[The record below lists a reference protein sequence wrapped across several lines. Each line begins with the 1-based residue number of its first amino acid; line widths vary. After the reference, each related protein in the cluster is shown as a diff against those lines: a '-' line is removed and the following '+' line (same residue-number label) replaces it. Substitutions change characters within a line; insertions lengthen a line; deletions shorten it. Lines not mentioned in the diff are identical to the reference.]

1 MTKQQKKKSVLGGLA
16 VAWIMAANL
25 GCGLGG
31 STTDWSWG
39 CLEAADVD
47 GTPAQAHTIEGAGM
61 TEVRLDAS
69 GPAARGD
76 VVSLHGAALA
86 ELEPGVYRAADEGL
100 LEDGAPD
107 ISIERCDADATC
119 RPVSDVTL
127 EIVELGNG
135 TVRAQYTGMV
145 ADAAGG
151 VTSIEGSFTYPHGV
165 DPRGI

>member
-1 MTKQQKKKSVLGGLA
+1 MTKQQKKKMVLGGLA
-16 VAWIMAANL
+16 VVWIMGANL
-25 GCGLGG
+25 GCGFGNTLG
-31 STTDWSWG
+31 SWG

-47 GTPAQAHTIEGAGM
+47 GAPAEARTSLPASGVS
-61 TEVRLDAS
+61 EVRVEGR

-76 VVSLHGAALA
+76 VVSLHGATLA

-151 VTSIEGSFTYPHGV
+151 VTPIEGSFTYPHGV